1 MEYAQSSTKIYL
13 SLGSN
18 IGNRQEYL
26 QNAINLLFERIGAVL
41 KISPVYETPA
51 LGFEGEA
58 FLNLVVIMTTEL
70 APAELMTELLSI
82 EKQLGRERNSGVGY
96 QSRTVDIDIL
106 FYGDEIIKSEDLM
119 IPHRE
124 IQNRKFVLQPL
135 NDIEPTKQHPGL
147 GQSIASLL
155 VATID
160 DSLLKK
166 TAISFQNPMNA
177 FDFSKYNYIAIE
189 GNIGAGKTSL
199 TTKISSDF
207 NAKLILERFRD
218 NPFLPKFYA
227 DPSRYAFPLEMSFL
241 ADRYQQLVDDI
252 AQLDLFQGWILADYD
267 VNKSLIFAGITLPED
282 EYSLY
287 KKLFHVMHKDLPKPD
302 LYVYLYQSTERLLE
316 NIKKRGRE
324 YEQSIPADYLQKL
337 NIGYLD
343 YIKSRPSENVRIIDI
358 TEIDFV
364 RNRAD
369 YLKILRL
376 IAE

>member
-1 MEYAQSSTKIYL
+1 MEYVQSSTKIYL

-96 QSRTVDIDIL
+96 QSRTVDVDIL
-106 FYGDEIIKSEDLM
+106 FYGDEIIESEDLM

-147 GQSIASLL
+147 GQSVASLL

-376 IAE
+376 IAK